1 MRLVEGTSGV
11 SSPIYSDWDSRS
23 LYFWLVGALKASIE
37 HCKTEEELLRKADI
51 INEEKTKH
59 DRIRELKH
67 FKIYE
72 EQNQCRNG
80 NHLQFVDAE
89 TILERV
95 YATMVDIFMKLD
107 AIFTLYS
114 VNKICS
120 VSRVTVQSAKNNY

>member
-1 MRLVEGTSGV
+1 MRWVEGTSGV
-11 SSPIYSDWDSRS
+11 SSPIYSDWDSCY

-37 HCKTEEELLRKADI
+37 HCKTEKELPRIADI

-89 TILERV
+89 TILQRV

-120 VSRVTVQSAKNNY
+120 MSRVTVQSAKNNY